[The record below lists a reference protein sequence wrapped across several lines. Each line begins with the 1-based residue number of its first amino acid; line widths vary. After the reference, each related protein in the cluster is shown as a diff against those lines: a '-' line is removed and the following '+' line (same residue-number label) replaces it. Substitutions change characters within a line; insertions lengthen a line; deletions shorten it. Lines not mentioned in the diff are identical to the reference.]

1 MLKKISIAAFWF
13 AFFGFFLY
21 QLLPKYKYLTNSTE
35 KHWGNNTII
44 DNSIF
49 ALHIFAGI
57 IVYCTAILQFTPAI
71 RNNYISFHRKTGKL
85 YILSSLL
92 CITSLYIMIPRT
104 WCIACRPS
112 QFTVASLWLLF
123 IILAFYFIKQ
133 RKIVLHQR
141 MMISSFICAAYF
153 VTIRVIDAYAMNIF
167 YYIFPTESAAL
178 LASDLFVWLV
188 PLLLF
193 HLYWLIKDKKKL
205 DESIVCFLSMCCIL
219 Y

>member
-1 MLKKISIAAFWF
+1 M
-13 AFFGFFLY
+13 
-21 QLLPKYKYLTNSTE
+21 
-35 KHWGNNTII
+35 I

-57 IVYCTAILQFTPAI
+57 LVYCTAILQFTPAI

-85 YILSSLL
+85 YILSSLF
-92 CITSLYIMIPRT
+92 CITTLYIMIPRT

-112 QFTVASLWLLF
+112 QLTVTSLWLLF
-123 IILAFYFIKQ
+123 ISLAFYFIKQ

-153 VTIRVIDAYAMNIF
+153 VTVRVIDAYAMNIF
-167 YYIFPTESAAL
+167 YYLFPNKSTAF
-178 LASDLFVWLV
+178 LASDIFVWLV

-193 HLYWLIKDKKKL
+193 NLYWLIKDKKQTA
-205 DESIVCFLSMCCIL
+205 
-219 Y
+219 

>member
-1 MLKKISIAAFWF
+1 MLKKIAIAVFWL

-21 QLLPKYKYLTNSTE
+21 KLIPKYKYLTNSSLE
-35 KHWGNNTII
+35 HWGDKATF

-57 IVYCTAILQFTPAI
+57 IVYCTAILQFTPSI
-71 RNNYISFHRKTGKL
+71 RNKYISFHRKTGKL

-92 CITSLYIMIPRT
+92 CIGSLYVMLPRT
-104 WCIACRPS
+104 GCTACMPS
-112 QFTVASLWLLF
+112 QYIVTSLWLLF

-153 VTIRVIDAYAMNIF
+153 VTIRVIDAFAMGVFNS
-167 YYIFPTESAAL
+167 IFPNESTAFL
-178 LASDLFVWLV
+178 ISDVFVWLV

-193 HLYWLIKDKKKL
+193 HLYWLIKDKKQTA
-205 DESIVCFLSMCCIL
+205 
-219 Y
+219 